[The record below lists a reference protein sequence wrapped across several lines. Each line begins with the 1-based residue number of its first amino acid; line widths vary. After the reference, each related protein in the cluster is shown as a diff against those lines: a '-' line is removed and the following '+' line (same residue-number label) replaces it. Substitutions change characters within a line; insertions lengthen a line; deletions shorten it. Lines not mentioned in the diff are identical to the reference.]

1 MKIVKMV
8 LRVFLI
14 LVVALVLIVF
24 FNPFVGLII
33 KYNEIE
39 IAAAQEDFPI
49 ARAKWEEQNIDH
61 YSFEIW
67 ATNHVCIASARVEV
81 RDEKVIQV
89 NFKDHI
95 TGEVSSGIICP
106 SRWVNE
112 NFPVYAFSCHYA
124 FLTMTNLFDQAEQTL
139 NISDSRCLVK
149 VSFDK
154 TYGFVSKARLQIPP
168 YGRMAHYN
176 FDGCFIGF
184 QVENFQVLDE

>member
-8 LRVFLI
+8 FRVFLI

-39 IAAAQEDFPI
+39 IAKAQEDLPI
-49 ARAKWEEQNIDH
+49 ARAKWEEQDIGH
-61 YSFEIW
+61 YSFEIR
-67 ATNHVCIASARVEV
+67 ATNHVCFAKARVEV

-89 NFKDHI
+89 DV
-95 TGEVSSGIICP
+95 TGDMFVDTPPVRLIP
-106 SRWVNE
+106 SLWINE
-112 NFPVYAFSCHYA
+112 NFPIDAFSCHYA
-124 FLTMTNLFDQAEQTL
+124 PLTMTFLFDKAEQYL
-139 NISDSRCLVK
+139 NISDSRCLIK

-154 TYGFVSKARLQIPP
+154 TYGFVSKARLEIPP

>member
-8 LRVFLI
+8 LRIFLI
-14 LVVALVLIVF
+14 LVVALVVIVF

-39 IAAAQEDFPI
+39 IAAAMEDLPV

-81 RDEKVIQV
+81 RNEKVVQV
-89 NFKDHI
+89 NFKDYV
-95 TGEVSSGIICP
+95 TGDVSNGSISP
-106 SRWVNE
+106 SLWTNE
-112 NFPVYAFSCHYA
+112 NFPIDAFSCHYA
-124 FLTMTNLFDQAEQTL
+124 PLTMTYLFDKAEQYL
-139 NISDSRCLVK
+139 NIRDSRCLVK

-176 FDGCFIGF
+176 FDGCLIGF
-184 QVENFQVLDE
+184 DVENFQVLDE

>member
-8 LRVFLI
+8 FRVFLI
-14 LVVALVLIVF
+14 LVVALVVIVF

-39 IAAAQEDFPI
+39 IATAQEELPI
-49 ARAKWEEQNIDH
+49 ARAKWEKQDIGH
-61 YSFEIW
+61 YSFEIR
-67 ATNHVCIASARVEV
+67 ATNHVCFAKARVEV
-81 RDEKVIQV
+81 RDEKVVQV
-89 NFKDHI
+89 DV
-95 TGEVSSGIICP
+95 TGDMFIDTPPVRLSP
-106 SRWVNE
+106 SLWING
-112 NFPVYAFSCHYA
+112 NFPIDAFSCHYA
-124 FLTMTNLFDQAEQTL
+124 PLTMIYLFDKAEQYL

-154 TYGFVSKARLQIPP
+154 IYGFVSRARLQIPP

-184 QVENFQVLDE
+184 DVENFEVLDD